1 MKSIFDLTLNE
12 LEDILEKEG
21 FKKYNATQVFE
32 GIYKRK
38 VSSFEDISNIS
49 KSLKEYLEKNFEIK
63 YLKVIDILK
72 SETANKYLLEVNDS
86 TVEVVLMHQSYGESI
101 CISSQIGCN
110 MACKFCQ
117 SGKLKMKRN
126 LSVSE
131 MVLEV
136 LTIEKIENIR
146 VNNIV
151 VMGIGE
157 PFNNYENLVKALNI
171 FTCNKGMDKG
181 SRRITVSTCGIVPK
195 IYEFADLDLDINL
208 AISLHASNQKL
219 REELMPIA
227 KAYKLDEL
235 IKAIDYYIKKTN
247 RRVTLEYILLNNIN
261 DSLDNAKELVNLFK
275 GKLVY
280 INIIPY
286 NETDSEFRRSSKDK
300 ISKFFDYLTKNGIN
314 VQKRREMGS
323 NIKGACGQLKAS
335 YERGEENV

>member
-12 LEDILEKEG
+12 LEDLLEKEG

-286 NETDSEFRRSSKDK
+286 NETDSEFRRSSKDI

>member
-12 LEDILEKEG
+12 LEDLLEKEG

-49 KSLKEYLEKNFEIK
+49 KYLKEYLEKNFEIK

-131 MVLEV
+131 MVL
-136 LTIEKIENIR
+136 
-146 VNNIV
+146 
-151 VMGIGE
+151 
-157 PFNNYENLVKALNI
+157 
-171 FTCNKGMDKG
+171 
-181 SRRITVSTCGIVPK
+181 
-195 IYEFADLDLDINL
+195 
-208 AISLHASNQKL
+208 
-219 REELMPIA
+219 
-227 KAYKLDEL
+227 
-235 IKAIDYYIKKTN
+235 
-247 RRVTLEYILLNNIN
+247 
-261 DSLDNAKELVNLFK
+261 
-275 GKLVY
+275 
-280 INIIPY
+280 
-286 NETDSEFRRSSKDK
+286 
-300 ISKFFDYLTKNGIN
+300 
-314 VQKRREMGS
+314 
-323 NIKGACGQLKAS
+323 
-335 YERGEENV
+335 

>member
-12 LEDILEKEG
+12 LEDLLEKEG

-300 ISKFFDYLTKNGIN
+300 ISKFFDYLTNNGIN